1 MAALHLPYRCRPIFE
16 NGYSPETFTMM
27 TNTLLIIEDEAL
39 LSSELARFFRKSD
52 WEVSIVNSIQQA
64 ETALREEQFDPL
76 VVLSDMNLPDGNAL
90 DLLDK
95 LKPELGSSEW
105 IFLTGYGSVA
115 DSVRAVRLGA
125 YDFIEKPCSLDRL
138 NLLVEGAARSARAQ
152 RRLQAQT
159 ATQNSQ
165 YGIDSLIGNSSA
177 MQSLRSMLTQ
187 VINVPFSSLIVS
199 GETGT
204 GKGMVARILH
214 YSGRRS
220 QAPLVE
226 INCAAL
232 PRELLEA
239 ELFGYESGAFTG
251 AKKRH
256 RGLFE
261 QAHTGTL
268 FLDEI
273 GEMDL
278 DLQSKL
284 LKAVEDLRI
293 RRLGSETEIS
303 VDVQIIAATNL
314 DLVEKVSEGLFRRD
328 LYHRLN
334 VINIRVPALR
344 ERKQDL
350 EQLVPQFVAACNR
363 KSSKNVTNIPDEA
376 WHAIKAY
383 DWPGNIRELRNVLE
397 RCVLLANGQNL
408 PAEWLQLQSPADAPL
423 HTGMS
428 NSNQEGL
435 LIPLDG
441 SLSLHEM
448 EKFIIQ
454 EALNRTDANVTAAAR
469 MLGTT
474 RETLRYRVQKYHLK
488 CKF

>member
-1 MAALHLPYRCRPIFE
+1 
-16 NGYSPETFTMM
+16 MM
-27 TNTLLIIEDEAL
+27 TNSLLIIEDEAL
-39 LSSELARFFRKSD
+39 LGSELARYFGKHG
-52 WEVSIVNSIQQA
+52 WEVSIAHSLKEA
-64 ETALREEQFDPL
+64 EHYLCGQSLDPL

-90 DLLDK
+90 DLLEK

-105 IFLTGYGSVA
+105 VFLTGYGSVA

-152 RRLQAQT
+152 RRVQQQT
-159 ATQNSQ
+159 ASQNTQYS
-165 YGIDSLIGNSSA
+165 IDSLIGDSPA
-177 MQSLRSMLTQ
+177 MSSLRAMLKQ
-187 VINVPFSSLIVS
+187 IANVPFSSLIVS

-204 GKGMVARILH
+204 GKGMIARILH
-214 YSGRRS
+214 YSGSRAA
-220 QAPLVE
+220 APLVE

-239 ELFGYESGAFTG
+239 ELFGYEAGAFTG

-293 RRLGSETEIS
+293 RRVGSEAEIS

-314 DLVEKVSEGLFRRD
+314 DLVEKVAEGAFRRD

-334 VINIRVPALR
+334 VINIRMPALR
-344 ERKQDL
+344 EHKQDL
-350 EQLVPQFVAACNR
+350 EQLVPQFIAQCNR
-363 KSSKNVTNIPDEA
+363 KSAKAVSHVSEQA
-376 WHAIKAY
+376 WQTLKQY
-383 DWPGNIRELRNVLE
+383 DWPGNIRELHNVLE
-397 RCVLLANGQNL
+397 RCVLLSNDHNL
-408 PAEWLQLQSPADAPL
+408 PAEWLQLQAPQAARSS
-423 HTGMS
+423 TAKVD
-428 NSNQEGL
+428 QEGVF
-435 LIPLDG
+435 IPLDG
-441 SLSLHEM
+441 SISLHEM